1 MKLQETASVLV
12 LEARDR
18 VGGRMHAQEAGG
30 ERRGWIDL
38 GGQWVGKDHTV
49 LRGLAGELG
58 LELFDH
64 YKNGLSV
71 LRYESSR
78 YLDDSETVAPS
89 GKDRAATDDLMDA
102 LSETAELVV
111 PDASEPW
118 SSSLAADYDR
128 FTLGQWIDQNSSNDY
143 ARYYASMMVSFD
155 QAGGVTREVSLL
167 HSLFETKAN
176 PSDGE
181 PEKYLLR
188 GAAGQIPP
196 ILAQQLGGESAVHL
210 SSRVVAIHQHG
221 NGVTVGAVTPRGYEE
236 FAGKAVIVA
245 MPPWLTGAISY
256 TSGIPGQ
263 PGMPAQRMH
272 LAQRMAM
279 GTIAKV
285 SCVYD
290 TPWWR
295 TSGEGLSGTSMSKGR
310 LIGFG
315 SDSGLPGDEGPGVMT
330 AFIQGDQFFEWV
342 KLPLERRRERV
353 INDLVD
359 LFGDEAKGSTDYVEA
374 LWPEDQFTGGAYNA
388 YLPPAGWST
397 YGSAIRQPVGR
408 ISWAGT
414 ETATQ
419 WFGYFEGAA
428 TAGERAAEEV
438 VKAWL

>member
-1 MKLQETASVLV
+1 MF
-12 LEARDR
+12 
-18 VGGRMHAQEAGG
+18 AQEAGR
-30 ERRGWIDL
+30 ERRGWVDL

-64 YKNGLSV
+64 YKTGLSV
-71 LRYESSR
+71 LRYEGSR

-89 GKDRAATDDLMDA
+89 NQDRKAADDLMGA

-118 SSSLAADYDR
+118 SSPLATEHDR
-128 FTLGQWIDQNSSNDY
+128 FTLGQWVDRNSSNDY

-155 QAGGVTREVSLL
+155 QAGGVPREVSLL

-196 ILAQQLGGESAVHL
+196 ILARQLGGESAVRL
-210 SSRVVAIHQHG
+210 NSRVVAIHQNG

-236 FAGKAVIVA
+236 FSGKAV
-245 MPPWLTGAISY
+245 GE
-256 TSGIPGQ
+256 TSDIPGH
-263 PGMPAQRMH
+263 PGVPAQRMH

-295 TSGEGLSGTSMSKGR
+295 TSGDGLSGTSMSKGR

-330 AFIQGDQFFEWV
+330 AFIQGDEFFEWV
-342 KLPLERRRERV
+342 KLPPERRRELV
-353 INDLVD
+353 IEDLVD
-359 LFGDEAKGSTDYVEA
+359 LFGEEARGSTDYVEA

-397 YGSAIRQPVGR
+397 YGRAIRQPVGR